1 MEQPILVT
9 PYLAGSA
16 RDEPQVG
23 QAIPHESAVLH
34 VTGKAVFVD
43 DQSERHGTLYA
54 APICSTIAKG
64 RILSADF
71 SACEAVTGV
80 VKVLT
85 ARNLT
90 GGNALA
96 PPHDDEPIFAADR
109 VDYSGQV
116 IGLVIARD
124 TRIARQAARLARLEY
139 SVEDPVLDVWQAVDT
154 QQFVLPSVCV
164 QRGNATDAISR
175 SALTLEGE
183 FSVGGQDHFYL
194 EGQVAYAMRTEPGQ
208 WLIQSSTQHPGEV
221 QHWVAHALGV
231 SLASVRVECRRMG
244 GGFGGKETQ
253 AGQIAVWAALASF
266 HCDRPVKIRLDRDDD
281 MRITG
286 KRHPFHYRY
295 QVGFDPEGRIIG
307 LDLTMAVDCGFSI
320 DLSGP
325 VADRAVFH
333 ADNAYFIENLRIN
346 SHRCRT
352 NRQSNTA
359 FRGFGG
365 PQGMIAI
372 ETIIGDMARSL
383 GSDPLDVR
391 YLNLYGQEQRNVTHY
406 GMQIEDNIAPELM
419 RQLERESGYRERR
432 QQIELHNRSSQH
444 TVRGI
449 AITPVKFGIS
459 FTATHLNQAGALV
472 NVYQDGSVLVNHGG
486 TEMGQ
491 GLHTKVLQVV
501 ASVFALPMDSVKISA
516 SDTDKIPNASAT
528 AASSGADLNAHA
540 AMMAAISIRDRL
552 VEFFAHQNSVP
563 SDSIRF
569 ENAYVVSDV
578 QPSATTSFKD
588 LVRQAYAARIQLW
601 SDGFY
606 ATPKISYDK
615 ALMKGRPF
623 FYFAYG
629 AACSEVEIDL
639 YTGQL
644 RLLAVDILHDAGT
657 SLNPA
662 IDRGQIE
669 GGFVQGLG
677 WLTTEEL
684 VWDGHGGLRTFSPS
698 TYKIPSAG
706 DVPGHFRVQF
716 WNAPNKEETVY
727 RSKAVGEPPFMLA
740 LSVWEA
746 ARDAIGAHTKAPV
759 RVNGPLTPER
769 VFFALGERSAPS

>member
-9 PYLAGSA
+9 PYLAGAA

-325 VADRAVFH
+325 VADRALFH

-346 SHRCRT
+346 SHRCKT

-501 ASVFALPMDSVKISA
+501 ASVFALPMDNVKISA

-606 ATPKISYDK
+606 TTPKISYDK

-639 YTGQL
+639 CAGQL